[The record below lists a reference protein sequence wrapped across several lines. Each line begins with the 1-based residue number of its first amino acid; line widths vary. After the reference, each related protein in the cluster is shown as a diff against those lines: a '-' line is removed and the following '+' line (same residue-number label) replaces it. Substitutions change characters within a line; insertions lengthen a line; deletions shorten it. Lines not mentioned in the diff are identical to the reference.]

1 MKHNFDTVLDRV
13 VRWTPRWSKQIKI
26 EGNNDHCSIAE
37 LVKVAGLKLYRTMAR
52 SFKGSPRNSPDHRE
66 TIKRP
71 SCRGNN
77 PEVVESIVKARRS
90 CQIGKRLWANELD
103 FSAIAAPSN

>member
-1 MKHNFDTVLDRV
+1 MIIGEYRGGRKSGRFD
-13 VRWTPRWSKQIKI
+13 
-26 EGNNDHCSIAE
+26 
-37 LVKVAGLKLYRTMAR
+37 VASQTIQRTERSVDVAP
-52 SFKGSPRNSPDHRE
+52 SFKGSPRNSSDHRE

-77 PEVVESIVKARRS
+77 PEVVESILRARRS

-103 FSAIAAPSN
+103 FSTTPLVEIEVFFDVLSQSMRRAYF